1 MQLNPYLAFNG
12 DCEAAFKF
20 YEQVFRGK
28 TLMTMR
34 YGESPMATQTP
45 PDWRNKIMHT
55 RMSIGDVALMGSDA
69 PPDRYQ
75 KPQGVMVSVG
85 IDAPPE
91 AERVFQALSE
101 GGVVTM
107 PIQETFWAQRFGMLT
122 DRFGIPWMVNCEKP
136 Q

>member
-1 MQLNPYLAFNG
+1 
-12 DCEAAFKF
+12 
-20 YEQVFRGK
+20 
-28 TLMTMR
+28 
-34 YGESPMATQTP
+34 MASQTP
-45 PDWRNKIMHT
+45 PDWRNKIMHA

-107 PIQETFWAQRFGMLT
+107 PIQETFWAQRFAMLT
-122 DRFGIPWMVNCEKP
+122 DRFASPWMGNCEQP
-136 Q
+136 QKAVRCNRRAGALLRHPALGGPRPLGGA